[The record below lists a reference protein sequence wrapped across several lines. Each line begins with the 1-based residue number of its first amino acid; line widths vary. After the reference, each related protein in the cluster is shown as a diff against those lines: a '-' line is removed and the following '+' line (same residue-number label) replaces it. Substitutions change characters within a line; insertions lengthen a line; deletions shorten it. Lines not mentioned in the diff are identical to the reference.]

1 MKKIVLSALVLF
13 CCLTGFAYAGDDE
26 CYNQP
31 IPKGYG
37 RLVTVIGINRSS
49 SLLWF
54 EANDGTIRTV
64 KIQVKDKARYRI
76 CEESLN
82 YTINRN

>member
-1 MKKIVLSALVLF
+1 MKKIALSALVLLCF
-13 CCLTGFAYAGDDE
+13 LAGFAHAGDDE

-31 IPKGYG
+31 IPKEYG
-37 RLVTVIGINRSS
+37 RLAAVMGINRSS

-54 EANDGTIRTV
+54 EASDGTIRTV
-64 KIQVKDKARYRI
+64 KIQIKDKTHYRI